1 MSTRGVIAVRVG
13 QKGGWTGKFV
23 NSDADMAGNVVRE
36 IIARDGLEAARNM
49 LVEDSLGWFS
59 IDGKNEQTLYPGFTA
74 GTITEVP
81 GYGVAFTVNASRG
94 YRADFTEKNMTWE
107 LEWVHII
114 ERDGSVTT
122 LKHNYDGTFTEVLDT
137 DTAVL

>member
-13 QKGGWTGKFV
+13 QKNSWTGKFL
-23 NSDADMAGNVVRE
+23 NSDADMAGDVIRE
-36 IIARDGLEAARNM
+36 IIARDGLAAARDM

-74 GTITEVP
+74 GTLTEVP
-81 GYGVAFTVNASRG
+81 GYGVAFTANASRG
-94 YRADFTEKNMTWE
+94 YRADFTEKNVTWE
-107 LEWVHII
+107 LEWIHVI

-122 LKHNYDGTFTEVLDT
+122 LKHEYDGALLPV
-137 DTAVL
+137 